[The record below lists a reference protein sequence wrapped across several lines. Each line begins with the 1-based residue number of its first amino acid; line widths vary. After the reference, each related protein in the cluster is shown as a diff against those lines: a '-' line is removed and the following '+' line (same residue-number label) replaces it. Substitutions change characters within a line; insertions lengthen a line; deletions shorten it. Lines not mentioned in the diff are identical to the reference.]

1 MKLKQSA
8 ILWFSLLLLPAL
20 SAHAGNERQSLA
32 SIALQAEAFIADY
45 PFESK
50 YPVSFELSTLDPR
63 LHLKPCAR
71 ALDIRFTHPDR
82 ISGNT
87 SLSIQCQ
94 SPVNWRLH
102 LPVRIELY
110 DDVAINRSPLVRG
123 QSIAPGNIV
132 FRKKKVTAL
141 QQGYFTRDDSFER
154 LQARRNLP
162 SGSILTPA
170 NMAEKKMVT
179 SGQMVNI
186 LLNIKGLQVKS
197 SGKAL
202 QSATLG
208 QVIKVK
214 NLQSNKII
222 QATVSGNGEVQVRF

>member
-1 MKLKQSA
+1 MNLKQSA
-8 ILWFSLLLLPAL
+8 IFLLGFLVLAVL
-20 SAHAGNERQSLA
+20 SVHADSKRQSLT

-45 PFESK
+45 PFESS
-50 YPVSFELSTLDPR
+50 YPVSYQLSSLDQR
-63 LHLKPCAR
+63 LRLKPCLR
-71 ALDIRFTHPDR
+71 ALDIHFTHPDR

-94 SPVNWRLH
+94 TPVKWRLH
-102 LPVRIELY
+102 LPVRIDLY
-110 DDVAINRSPLVRG
+110 DDVALNRSPLVRG
-123 QSIAPGNIV
+123 QTIDSGNIV
-132 FRKKKVTAL
+132 FRKKKITAL
-141 QQGYFTRDDSFER
+141 NQGYFTRDDSFER

-170 NMAEKKMVT
+170 NVAEKKLVT

-186 LLNIKGLQVKS
+186 LLNIKGLRIKS

-214 NLQSNKII
+214 NLQSNKVI
-222 QATVSGNGEVQVRF
+222 QATVSGDGEVQVRF